1 MQFFFIFSLNYLD
14 YSSFMGS
21 TNWIAKMLFGT
32 SFGFAKMLFGT
43 SFGLV
48 ILTIDLDPALP
59 YKTNFE
65 PFLLIE
71 TQLGWTKNPLID

>member
-21 TNWIAKMLFGT
+21 TNWV
-32 SFGFAKMLFGT
+32 AKMLFGT